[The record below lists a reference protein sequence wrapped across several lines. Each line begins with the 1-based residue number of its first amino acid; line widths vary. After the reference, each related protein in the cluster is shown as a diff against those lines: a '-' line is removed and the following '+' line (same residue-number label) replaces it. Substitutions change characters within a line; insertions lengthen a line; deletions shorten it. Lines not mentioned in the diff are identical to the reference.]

1 MDKTYFSRRAGLVAA
16 SLAFALVCQPNAIA
30 QTMQEPAPEGAP
42 EVATTSVYDDPF
54 EGWNRKVFAFNDGL
68 DRWALRPLA
77 RAYRTVTP
85 EFVDTG
91 VTNFFSNIGE
101 IGNFANSVLQGKG
114 ESAVVAFGRFT
125 FNTVFGLGGIF
136 DVATSFDLPEQQE
149 DFGQTLAT
157 WGVGSGP
164 YLVMPLLGPSTPRHT
179 TGFLTDGFLLPSP
192 WDEVDS
198 PEWYYLRSLQ
208 LIDKRADLIP
218 AERFI
223 TGDRYTF
230 FRNGFLQ
237 RREFL
242 INDGKIINDPF
253 ASDNDEDLM
262 LEDF

>member
-1 MDKTYFSRRAGLVAA
+1 MEKTYFSCRAGLAA
-16 SLAFALVCQPNAIA
+16 AGLALTLAYHPAVFAQN
-30 QTMQEPAPEGAP
+30 MQEPVPEGSP
-42 EVATTSVYDDPF
+42 EISSTSAYDDPL
-54 EGWNRKVFAFNDGL
+54 EGWNRKVFAFNDGI
-68 DRWALRPLA
+68 DRWVLRPTA
-77 RAYRTVTP
+77 KAYRTVTP
-85 EFVDTG
+85 DVVDTG

-125 FNTVFGLGGIF
+125 FNTVFGLGGLF
-136 DVATSFDLPEQQE
+136 DVATSFDLPERQE

-179 TGFLTDGFLLPSP
+179 TGFLTDGFVLPSP
-192 WDEVDS
+192 WDAVDE
-198 PEWYYLRSLQ
+198 PDWYYLRALQ
-208 LIDKRADLIP
+208 VVDKRADLIP

-223 TGDRYTF
+223 SGDRYTF
-230 FRNGFLQ
+230 MRNAFLQ

-242 INDGKIINDPF
+242 INDGKITNDPF
-253 ASDNDEDLM
+253 AADNDEDLM

>member
-1 MDKTYFSRRAGLVAA
+1 MEKTRLLRRTWLAAAGLT
-16 SLAFALVCQPNAIA
+16 LALVCQQSVLA
-30 QTMQEPAPEGAP
+30 QTMREPAQEDAP
-42 EVATTSVYDDPF
+42 DVSETSLYEDPF
-54 EGWNRKVFAFNDGL
+54 ESWNRKVFAFNDGL
-68 DRWALRPLA
+68 DRWVLRPVA
-77 RAYRTVTP
+77 KAYRTVTP
-85 EFVDTG
+85 EIVDTG

-101 IGNFANSVLQGKG
+101 IGNFANSALQGKG

-136 DVATSFDLPEQQE
+136 DVATSFDLPEQEE

-208 LIDKRADLIP
+208 LIDTRADLIP

-223 TGDRYTF
+223 SGDRYTF

-242 INDGKIINDPF
+242 INDGKITNDPF
-253 ASDNDEDLM
+253 AADDDEDLM